1 MNSIMGIPKYHGV
14 RCQFC
19 GQPIRVSAQ
28 IAHKAATFQGRE
40 STQDTETGVL
50 NLRCRVCE
58 KENFYSIADVVE
70 ITGSRKTKL
79 EYRVA

>member
-1 MNSIMGIPKYHGV
+1 MNLMTSIPKYHGV

-28 IAHKAATFQGRE
+28 IAHKAAAFQSKE
-40 STQDTETGVL
+40 YAQDTERGIL

-58 KENFYSIADVVE
+58 KENLYNLAEVVE
-70 ITGSRKTKL
+70 ITGLRKGKM

>member
-1 MNSIMGIPKYHGV
+1 MNSITSIPRYHGV

-19 GQPIRVSAQ
+19 GQPIRVSTQ
-28 IAHKAATFQGRE
+28 IAHKAAAFQSKD
-40 STQDTETGVL
+40 STQDTDTGVL
-50 NLRCRVCE
+50 NLRCRICE

-70 ITGSRKTKL
+70 IAGSRKGKM

>member
-1 MNSIMGIPKYHGV
+1 MNSMTSIPKYHGV

-28 IAHKAATFQGRE
+28 VAHKAAVFQGQE
-40 STQDTETGVL
+40 GTQNAGTGML

-58 KENFYSIADVVE
+58 KENFYSIADVFE
-70 ITGSRKTKL
+70 ITGSRRTTF

>member
-1 MNSIMGIPKYHGV
+1 MNSMTSIPKYHGV

-19 GQPIRVSAQ
+19 GQAIRVSAQ
-28 IAHKAATFQGRE
+28 AANKAAAFQ
-40 STQDTETGVL
+40 STETAQDAETGML

-58 KENFYSIADVVE
+58 KENFYSIADVIE
-70 ITGSRKTKL
+70 ITGPRKTKL